1 MSVAQGAA
9 RDAAG
14 ALRDGIRALRAAGV
28 EDPPGDARRL
38 LEFAAGLSRG
48 QLALAMPDR
57 IPPEALTRFDALIV
71 RRAAREP
78 VSHLTGR
85 RAFYGRD
92 FHVTADVL
100 DPRPETEVLVETA
113 LSEPFSH
120 VLDLGTGSG
129 CILVTLLAE
138 MPSAHGLGLDLS
150 PEALA
155 VATHNAAMLGVLPRA
170 RLAVSDWGARAT
182 GPYDLIVS
190 NPPYIAESEMITLA
204 PEVRDWEPRLA
215 LTDGGDGLS
224 AYRAILS
231 GAPRHLAPNGRLLLE
246 IGPTQ
251 AAAVVGLG
259 VAVGLTPGPVV
270 ADLDGRDRVVCF
282 RLP

>member
-1 MSVAQGAA
+1 MTTPPGAA
-9 RDAAG
+9 RDAAT
-14 ALRDGIRALRAAGV
+14 ALREAVSALRAAGV
-28 EDPPGDARRL
+28 EDPAGDARRL
-38 LEFAAGLSRG
+38 MEFAAGVPRG
-48 QLALAMPDR
+48 QLGLAMPDR
-57 IPPEALTRFDALIV
+57 IGPEALGRFDALIA

-100 DPRPETEVLVETA
+100 DPRPETEILVETA
-113 LSEPFSH
+113 LSEPFSQ
-120 VLDLGTGSG
+120 VLDLGTGTG

-155 VATHNAAMLGVLPRA
+155 VATHNAAMLGVLARA
-170 RLAVSDWGARAT
+170 RFAVSDWAAKAM

-190 NPPYIAESEMITLA
+190 NPPYIAADEMAGLS
-204 PEVRDWEPRLA
+204 PEVRDWEPRMA
-215 LTDGGDGLS
+215 LTDGDDGLS

-231 GAPRHLAPNGRLLLE
+231 AVRPLLAPNGRLLLE
-246 IGPTQ
+246 MGPRQ
-251 AAAVVGLG
+251 RAAVAALG
-259 VAVGLTPGPVV
+259 VAAGLLPGPVV
-270 ADLDGRDRVVCF
+270 ADLDGRDRVMCF
-282 RLP
+282 RRA